1 MIDERRIF
9 LRLRAALGNLRGRRA
24 AVLEVSLR
32 GEPVTA
38 WQSLVRWT
46 NPIRE
51 FADVPDVGCLRRA
64 HTGLVCAIVVV
75 ILTVLSELTALA
87 CLVWHWCE

>member
-1 MIDERRIF
+1 MK
-9 LRLRAALGNLRGRRA
+9 AALGIFRGRRA

-51 FADVPDVGCLRRA
+51 FADVPDVVCLRRA
-64 HTGLVCAIVVV
+64 RTGLVCAIVVG
-75 ILTVLSELTALA
+75 ILTVLSELTALT
-87 CLVWHWCE
+87 CLVLHWCE